1 MAMGKVATIV
11 LQMARKLAEDVV
23 RLGRVRDAGKPKTFP
38 HFREIRGAYLDI
50 QGLIF
55 SIQERLDVA
64 GKELPENFP
73 QWVIRQKL
81 TAIAHFTDISYAFV
95 SDPPLAL
102 TSSLGAFDVL
112 LAEQKAFGETLNAFD
127 MMLMEAGIDDKTA
140 DELDATRTKIEHIL
154 GMIETLLQ
162 NSPKVL
168 EEF

>member
-1 MAMGKVATIV
+1 MGKVANIV
-11 LQMARKLAEDVV
+11 VQMARKLTDDNA
-23 RLGRVRDAGKPKTFP
+23 RLGRVRNAGKPKTFP
-38 HFREIRGAYLDI
+38 HFREIRNAYLDI
-50 QGLIF
+50 QGLVF
-55 SIQERLDVA
+55 SIQERLQEA
-64 GKELPENFP
+64 GNELPPNFP

-112 LAEQKAFGETLNAFD
+112 QAEQKAFSETLNAFD

-140 DELDATRTKIEHIL
+140 DELDATRTKIEQIL
-154 GMIETLLQ
+154 GMIETLLE

-168 EEF
+168 QEF

>member
-1 MAMGKVATIV
+1 MGKVAKVV
-11 LQMARKLAEDVV
+11 LQMARKLTEDLVK
-23 RLGRVRDAGKPKTFP
+23 LGRLRDAGKPKTFP
-38 HFREIRGAYLDI
+38 HFREIRNAYLDV

-55 SIQERLDVA
+55 SIQERLEAA
-64 GKELPENFP
+64 GRELPPNFP

-81 TAIAHFTDISYAFV
+81 TAIAYFTDISHSFI

-112 LAEQKAFGETLNAFD
+112 KAEQKAFGDTLNAFD

-140 DELDATRTKIEHIL
+140 DELDATRTKIEEIL
-154 GMIETLLQ
+154 GMIETQLQ
-162 NSPKVL
+162 KSPKVL

>member
-1 MAMGKVATIV
+1 MGKVANIV
-11 LQMARKLAEDVV
+11 VQMARKLTDDNA
-23 RLGRVRDAGKPKTFP
+23 RLGRVRNAGKPKTFP
-38 HFREIRGAYLDI
+38 HFREIRNAYLDI
-50 QGLIF
+50 QGLVF
-55 SIQERLDVA
+55 SIQERLQEA
-64 GKELPENFP
+64 GNELPSNFP

-112 LAEQKAFGETLNAFD
+112 QAEQKAFSETLNAFD

-140 DELDATRTKIEHIL
+140 DELDATRTKIEQIL
-154 GMIETLLQ
+154 GMIETLLE

-168 EEF
+168 QEF

>member
-1 MAMGKVATIV
+1 MGKVANIV
-11 LQMARKLAEDVV
+11 VQMARKLTDDNA
-23 RLGRVRDAGKPKTFP
+23 RLGRVRNAGKPKTFP
-38 HFREIRGAYLDI
+38 HFREIRNAYLDI
-50 QGLIF
+50 QGLVF
-55 SIQERLDVA
+55 SIQERLQEA
-64 GKELPENFP
+64 GDELPSNFP

-112 LAEQKAFGETLNAFD
+112 QAEQKAFSETLNAFD

-140 DELDATRTKIEHIL
+140 DELDATRTKIEQIL
-154 GMIETLLQ
+154 GMIATLLE

-168 EEF
+168 QEF

>member
-1 MAMGKVATIV
+1 MGKVANIV
-11 LQMARKLAEDVV
+11 VQMARKLTDDNA
-23 RLGRVRDAGKPKTFP
+23 RLGRVRNAGKPKTFP
-38 HFREIRGAYLDI
+38 HFREIRNAYLDI
-50 QGLIF
+50 QGLVF
-55 SIQERLDVA
+55 SIQERLQEA
-64 GKELPENFP
+64 GDELPPNFP

-112 LAEQKAFGETLNAFD
+112 QAEQKAFSETLNAFD

-140 DELDATRTKIEHIL
+140 DELDATRTKIEQIL
-154 GMIETLLQ
+154 GMIETLLE

-168 EEF
+168 QEF

>member
-1 MAMGKVATIV
+1 MGKVANIV
-11 LQMARKLAEDVV
+11 VQMARKLTDDNA
-23 RLGRVRDAGKPKTFP
+23 RLGRVRNAGKPKTFP
-38 HFREIRGAYLDI
+38 HFREIRNAYLDI
-50 QGLIF
+50 QGLVF
-55 SIQERLDVA
+55 SIQERLQEA
-64 GKELPENFP
+64 GDELPSNFP

-112 LAEQKAFGETLNAFD
+112 QAEQKAFSETLNAFD

-140 DELDATRTKIEHIL
+140 DELDATRTKIEQIL

-168 EEF
+168 QEF

>member
-1 MAMGKVATIV
+1 MGKVANIV
-11 LQMARKLAEDVV
+11 IQMARKLTDDNA
-23 RLGRVRDAGKPKTFP
+23 RLGRVRNAGKPKTFP
-38 HFREIRGAYLDI
+38 HFREIRNAYLDI
-50 QGLIF
+50 QGLVF
-55 SIQERLDVA
+55 SIQERLQEA
-64 GKELPENFP
+64 GDELPSNFP

-81 TAIAHFTDISYAFV
+81 TAIAHFTDISHAFV

-112 LAEQKAFGETLNAFD
+112 QAEQKAFSETLNAFD

-140 DELDATRTKIEHIL
+140 DELDATRTKIEQIL

-168 EEF
+168 QEF

>member
-1 MAMGKVATIV
+1 MGKVANIV
-11 LQMARKLAEDVV
+11 VQMARKLTDDIA
-23 RLGRVRDAGKPKTFP
+23 RLGRVRNAGKPKTFP
-38 HFREIRGAYLDI
+38 HFREIRNAYLDI
-50 QGLIF
+50 QGLVF
-55 SIQERLDVA
+55 SIQERLPET
-64 GKELPENFP
+64 GKDLPPNFP

-81 TAIAHFTDISYAFV
+81 TAIAHFTDISHAFV

-112 LAEQKAFGETLNAFD
+112 QAEQKAFSETLNAFD

-140 DELDATRTKIEHIL
+140 DELDATRTKIEQIL

-168 EEF
+168 QEF

>member
-1 MAMGKVATIV
+1 MSKVANIV
-11 LQMARKLAEDVV
+11 LQMARKLADDVV

-38 HFREIRGAYLDI
+38 RFREIRNAYLDI

-55 SIQERLDVA
+55 SIQERLEAVGD
-64 GKELPENFP
+64 ELPANFP
-73 QWVIRQKL
+73 QWVLRQKL
-81 TAIAHFTDISYAFV
+81 TAIASFTDISYAFV

-112 LAEQKAFGETLNAFD
+112 VAEQKAFNETLAAFD

-140 DELDATRTKIEHIL
+140 DELDATRSKIEQIL
-154 GMIETLLQ
+154 GMIDTLLKR
-162 NSPKVL
+162 SPKVL

>member
-1 MAMGKVATIV
+1 MGKVANIV
-11 LQMARKLAEDVV
+11 VQMARKLTDDNA
-23 RLGRVRDAGKPKTFP
+23 RLGRVRNAGKPKTFP
-38 HFREIRGAYLDI
+38 HFREIRNAYLDI
-50 QGLIF
+50 QGLVF
-55 SIQERLDVA
+55 SIQERLQEA
-64 GKELPENFP
+64 GDELPSNFP

-112 LAEQKAFGETLNAFD
+112 QAEQKAFSETLNAFD

-140 DELDATRTKIEHIL
+140 DELDATRTKIEQIL
-154 GMIETLLQ
+154 GMIETLLE

-168 EEF
+168 QEF

>member
-1 MAMGKVATIV
+1 MGKVANIV
-11 LQMARKLAEDVV
+11 VQMARKLTDDNA
-23 RLGRVRDAGKPKTFP
+23 RLGRVRNAGKPKTFP
-38 HFREIRGAYLDI
+38 HFREIRNAYLDI
-50 QGLIF
+50 QGLVF
-55 SIQERLDVA
+55 SIQERLQEA
-64 GKELPENFP
+64 GDELPSNFP

-81 TAIAHFTDISYAFV
+81 TAIAHFTDISHAFV

-112 LAEQKAFGETLNAFD
+112 QAEQKAFSETLNAFD

-140 DELDATRTKIEHIL
+140 DELDATRTKIEQIL

-168 EEF
+168 QEF